1 MTECIRHSEAKNNE
15 ILRIAQ
21 NDRKAEESHYIEL
34 QIKINPDI
42 EDIVS
47 EFCFE
52 NLPCEGVVLA
62 EEAYKDL
69 EMIST
74 TEGTLKV
81 FLTPDACHPELVSGS
96 YIEKVLK
103 EQRELLKSRG
113 LTDEELGS
121 WEFVISDKPN
131 EDWSKK
137 WKEKWTV
144 TKVSDRITVVPDW
157 IEYQPQLD
165 DEVIIKLEPGCAFG
179 TGTHQTTQ
187 LCMKAIEKYMPAN
200 AKVADIGMG
209 SGILAIC
216 AKKFGASYAYGCD
229 NDETVIDVAKEN
241 AIKNLS
247 LPCEREGDRLR
258 WRDLKFELNTADKI
272 TDKFDFVLANIL
284 HNVLAEIMGDLKN
297 IMNSGAVMVLSGIL
311 DEKKPVVLEAI
322 KKHNLELIE
331 EAHQDQWVALIV
343 RKVE

>member
-1 MTECIRHSEAKNNE
+1 MNN
-15 ILRIAQ
+15 
-21 NDRKAEESHYIEL
+21 YFEL
-34 QIKINPDI
+34 QIKINPDL
-42 EDIVS
+42 EDVVS

-52 NLPCEGVVLA
+52 MLPCEGVVLA

-81 FLTPDACHPELVSGS
+81 FLTEEPKNLSD
-96 YIEKVLK
+96 ILK
-103 EQRELLKSRG
+103 QERELLKSRG
-113 LTDEELGS
+113 LSDEELGS
-121 WEFVISDKPN
+121 WEYVVSNKPN

-137 WKEKWTV
+137 WKEKWDITRV
-144 TKVSDRITVVPDW
+144 TDKIVIVPDW
-157 IEYQPQLD
+157 LEYSPKE
-165 DEVIIKLEPGCAFG
+165 DEAVIRLEPGCAFG

-187 LCMKAIEKYMPAN
+187 LCMKAIEKYMQKD

-241 AIKNLS
+241 AIKNNAECS
-247 LPCEREGDRLR
+247 
-258 WRDLKFELNTADKI
+258 FELNTADKVNE
-272 TDKFDFVLANIL
+272 KFDFVLANIL

-297 IMNSGAVMVLSGIL
+297 IMNDNAIMVLSGIL
-311 DEKKPVVLEAI
+311 DEKKPVVLDAI
-322 KKHNLELIE
+322 KKYNLHLIE
-331 EAHQDQWVALIV
+331 EVHQDQWVALIV
-343 RKVE
+343 RKVD